1 MQVGRVVTSTPD
13 TRSPATDPRHERGG
27 YDPTLLFACCPEKG
41 AHHHDCAVCAAYF
54 DEPVEAPDT
63 RSPLETPMSTQAVPE
78 ATRTGQIIYDLGL
91 RDGSEIDVKRL
102 TTAILNVICGWQD
115 EEHCGKDARDIAA
128 EYVRL
133 GKSDDRP

>member
-1 MQVGRVVTSTPD
+1 VTSTPD
-13 TRSPATDPRHERGG
+13 TRSPLER
-27 YDPTLLFACCPEKG
+27 
-41 AHHHDCAVCAAYF
+41 
-54 DEPVEAPDT
+54 
-63 RSPLETPMSTQAVPE
+63 TPMSTQAVPE